1 MNPPR
6 YDTQCC
12 PGYNDKVES
21 GGNLGKLWVIVSIAR
36 FAYKECRYESAR
48 GWVTRTLFYI
58 EFPVDM
64 ILPGYFCCAIY
75 CKHGRGCCLWLCGY
89 VRLLGIRL
97 REN

>member
-36 FAYKECRYESAR
+36 FTKS
-48 GWVTRTLFYI
+48 
-58 EFPVDM
+58 VDM
-64 ILPGYFCCAIY
+64 SRLEGGLRGLYFILNSP
-75 CKHGRGCCLWLCGY
+75 LT
-89 VRLLGIRL
+89 
-97 REN
+97 